1 MVVFWFCVGVRWEG
15 TSGEDLPEGGRRG
28 GEEPRNQFDWS
39 VQEKMID
46 KLEEERTWELSK
58 AVGDPVDWQLVG
70 MDPHEGCLV

>member
-1 MVVFWFCVGVRWEG
+1 MGKNPG
-15 TSGEDLPEGGRRG
+15 TSLTGLFRK
-28 GEEPRNQFDWS
+28 
-39 VQEKMID
+39 KMID